1 MKTIKDIETGIIED
15 FEMFDD
21 WMQKY
26 EYLIDLG
33 KELVPIEEKY
43 KIEDNLIRGCQSR
56 VWLHTEKQDE
66 KIIYTA
72 DSDAIMTKGIIAIL
86 IRVLSNQTAAEI
98 ISADLSFIDA
108 IGLKEQLSATR
119 ANGLVSMIKKMKLY
133 ALALKNKIP
142 LIGVCRGMQM
152 MNVAS
157 GGTLY
162 GDIPTE
168 IGTTVIHRNN
178 GEVMHEIA
186 LSCNNPYYTN
196 LIFPLFKDTF
206 LVNSW
211 HHQGLKDIS
220 PNLNVIARS
229 YDGLPEAVVMNDSV
243 HPFMIAVQFHPER
256 LG

>member
-1 MKTIKDIETGIIED
+1 MKTIKDIEVGIIED

-21 WMQKY
+21 WVQKY

-43 KIEDNLIRGCQSR
+43 KIEGNLIRGCQSR
-56 VWLHTEKQDE
+56 VWLHTDKQDE

-133 ALALKNKIP
+133 ALALKNK
-142 LIGVCRGMQM
+142 
-152 MNVAS
+152 
-157 GGTLY
+157 
-162 GDIPTE
+162 
-168 IGTTVIHRNN
+168 
-178 GEVMHEIA
+178 
-186 LSCNNPYYTN
+186 
-196 LIFPLFKDTF
+196 
-206 LVNSW
+206 
-211 HHQGLKDIS
+211 
-220 PNLNVIARS
+220 
-229 YDGLPEAVVMNDSV
+229 
-243 HPFMIAVQFHPER
+243 
-256 LG
+256 